1 MYVTPAQLAVQVGQD
16 FSMSCVDCLG
26 TLAPLLWYLP
36 SGQELP
42 NNYTNTTSVDYLL
55 TTYTYMN
62 DSRITYNGNG
72 SFSLVNAN
80 ETDTGVYACYSL
92 DMSTNIN
99 VTVTVYIMP
108 DYIKET
114 IILLAVNGGLLL
126 IFIACSVYTA
136 IENKR
141 ETKIHKK
148 KPQS

>member
-1 MYVTPAQLAVQVGQD
+1 
-16 FSMSCVDCLG
+16 
-26 TLAPLLWYLP
+26 
-36 SGQELP
+36 
-42 NNYTNTTSVDYLL
+42 
-55 TTYTYMN
+55 MN